1 MSNSMDQLNQN
12 TNMHYNV
19 QTDTKMFIDGLF
31 TPIIRVIPAHD
42 WSKIKAIWI
51 PLLHHDYDNQLARSE
66 RITILHQKTDKFG
79 TIQGYLTAPNE
90 NYIPYFTTFF
100 NPAWTTSFVIEQISQ
115 AYHNIIECVQ
125 MLTDDDNHELIIRKT
140 VLGKTKLGM
149 LIKIVLNKKN
159 HIIDASP
166 IFDKE

>member
-1 MSNSMDQLNQN
+1 MSNLPEQFNHNTGMHLNHQSD
-12 TNMHYNV
+12 V
-19 QTDTKMFIDGLF
+19 KMLIDGLF

-66 RITILHQKTDKFG
+66 RITILQAKTDRFG
-79 TIQGYLTAPNE
+79 TVQGYLTAPNE

-100 NPAWTTSFVIEQISQ
+100 NPAWTASFVSEQILQ
-115 AYHNIIECVQ
+115 AFNNIIESIHT
-125 MLTDDDNHELIIRKT
+125 LTDDDNHELIIRKT

-149 LIKIVLNKKN
+149 LIKITLNDKN
-159 HIIDASP
+159 QIIDAAP
-166 IFDKE
+166 IFYKE